1 LQKETETA
9 ECYTGTESKFYVENC
24 EKENIHPTL
33 DKSHGRNNP
42 RKKTTIQAD
51 DRIIEMISDMEKAN
65 QAKSNILKKDVEWNF
80 CISLYASLNKMDK
93 RRQKNIRFR
102 ISQILHEAESSE
114 SN

>member
-1 LQKETETA
+1 LQKENETA
-9 ECYTGTESKFYVENC
+9 KCYTGTESKFYVENC

-51 DRIIEMISDMEKAN
+51 DRIIEMISNMEKAN
-65 QAKSNILKKDVEWNF
+65 QAKSDILKKNVEWNF

-93 RRQKNIRFR
+93 HRRKNIRFR